1 MRTVIH
7 VSDLHFGSILL
18 PTLEPLLEIMWSLK
32 PDLVIVSGD
41 LTQRAKVEQFR
52 EAAAFI
58 ARMPSPRIVV
68 PGNHDIPLYDV
79 LRRFTAPL
87 ERYKEF
93 ITTDLSPVYFD
104 DELAAI
110 GINSA
115 RSLTSGECR
124 DISARLLRHHTSGR
138 NCDIDTGARR
148 AEFILCI
155 SD

>member
-93 ITTDLSPVYFD
+93 ITTEPTYRPSISTMNWPP
-104 DELAAI
+104 
-110 GINSA
+110 SA
-115 RSLTSGECR
+115 ST
-124 DISARLLRHHTSGR
+124 
-138 NCDIDTGARR
+138 RR
-148 AEFILCI
+148 AH
-155 SD
+155 SH